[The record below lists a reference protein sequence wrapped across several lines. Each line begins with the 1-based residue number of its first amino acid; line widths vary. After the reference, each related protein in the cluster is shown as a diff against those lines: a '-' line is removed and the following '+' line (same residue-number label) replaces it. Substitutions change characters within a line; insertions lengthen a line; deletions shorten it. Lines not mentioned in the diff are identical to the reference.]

1 MAKHDLFIS
10 HASED
15 KEGLVRPLYSALG
28 RLGLRV
34 WYDEQSLSI
43 GDSLS
48 GAIDSG
54 LKAARYGAVILSPSF
69 LKKAW
74 PEYELR
80 SLIALESGRPKKILP
95 VWYNLNRSDVL
106 KYSPHLADRVALV
119 VGDQSP
125 MEVALGIVRVASP
138 RRYSELSRI
147 AAAERLARE
156 SAIRVDLRD
165 MASMPL
171 LFEPLTKAQLSRVR
185 LINEALMEV
194 FPQTWNE
201 AVSSF
206 QRDIP
211 DAREREIE
219 IWEWIS
225 GVYLAVNREFDLPA
239 EEKKM
244 MLGILVR
251 ASTGITIQLDGKSP
265 EWLVVASKLFYGRLS
280 DAQPE

>member
-15 KEGLVRPLYSALG
+15 KGDLVRPLYSALG

-54 LKAARYGAVILSPSF
+54 LKAARYGAVILSPNF

-80 SLIALESGRPKKILP
+80 SLIALESGRPKRILP
-95 VWYNLNRSDVL
+95 IWYNLTRSDVL

-119 VGDQSP
+119 VGNQSP
-125 MEVALGIVRVASP
+125 MQVALEIMRVASP

-156 SAIRVDLRD
+156 SSIKVDPRRLI
-165 MASMPL
+165 SMPL
-171 LFEPLTKAQLSRVR
+171 LFEPLTKTQLSRVR

-201 AVSSF
+201 AVSTF

-211 DAREREIE
+211 SMREREIE

-225 GVYLAVNREFDLPA
+225 GVYLAVDRQFDLLI
-239 EEKKM
+239 EEKQEL
-244 MLGILVR
+244 LGTLVS
-251 ASTGITIQLDGKSP
+251 ASTGVKIQLDGKSP
-265 EWLVVASKLFYGRLS
+265 EWLVVASNLFYGCLP
-280 DAQPE
+280 DARPE